1 MVRIKERID
10 IAAALVLA
18 LFLTNASVQRSF
30 NGKHVAPPAAG
41 NPKTQKLFLHVGPM
55 KTATTTIQTS
65 FEKNTD
71 LLYNLS
77 SYVYMGKLSSGG
89 VCRRP
94 NDDTVAY
101 CVDPESFALYAT
113 PHSAQEFENAAG
125 ALRRNGV
132 GAVVSMEELSLGIIN
147 PDHDLLFGSVSGLL
161 KDWNVTLSL
170 TYRRYFEWILSSYNQ
185 IEKHRLSYK
194 WPRRGIRRSSSIN
207 TGIDR
212 ATTCTFGR
220 WFDGLH
226 RNSGGGDENNNST
239 ACNYRWIRSFDP
251 SFHPVEYIIKKFREK
266 LDSISIQV
274 FNMHQ
279 EGDLF
284 TNFVCQVMPGAE
296 NFCRA
301 LLTRGGREERR
312 PMNPSKM
319 FDYDRLALAA
329 YRKGLLTPSSSLS
342 LSRKALRESLRV
354 AFPDLGS
361 VPGFKYLCPPT
372 DEMERLLELSV
383 RYEKGIYRNYLLPP
397 SSRNTTLREQYLE
410 GIEADHRKS
419 FENYI
424 ESRTFCNWDVEFLL
438 ESNETVR
445 EWFQNKSI

>member
-1 MVRIKERID
+1 MVRIKERIG

-18 LFLTNASVQRSF
+18 LLLTNTFVQRSF
-30 NGKHVAPPAAG
+30 NGKSVAPG
-41 NPKTQKLFLHVGPM
+41 NPKTQFFLHVGPM

-89 VCRRP
+89 ACRRP

-113 PHSAQEFENAAG
+113 PYSAKEFENAAG

-147 PDHDLLFGSVSGLL
+147 PDHDLLFGSLSGLL

-185 IEKHRLSYK
+185 IEKHRLNYK
-194 WPRRGIRRSSSIN
+194 WPRRRIRRSRRRIRRSGSIN

-226 RNSGGGDENNNST
+226 RNSGGGDENNKST

-266 LDSISIQV
+266 LDCISIKV

-301 LLTRGGREERR
+301 LLTGGGREESQQR

-342 LSRKALRESLRV
+342 LSRKALRESLQV
-354 AFPDLGS
+354 AFPDLDS
-361 VPGFKYLCPPT
+361 VSGFKYLCPPI

-383 RYEKGIYRNYLLPP
+383 RYEKEIYRKYLLPP
-397 SSRNTTLREQYLE
+397 SSRNATLREKYLE
-410 GIEADHRKS
+410 GVEADHRKS

-424 ESRTFCNWDVEFLL
+424 ESRTFCNW
-438 ESNETVR
+438 
-445 EWFQNKSI
+445 